1 MESSQSRLRWHGTDA
16 NLAGL
21 ASLKCLTAWEMSTNG
36 VSMSAD
42 WRSSSWATEQA
53 ASLVKRVKERAKS
66 KLQHETVK
74 IKERVTDETPAV
86 EHESR

>member
-1 MESSQSRLRWHGTDA
+1 
-16 NLAGL
+16 
-21 ASLKCLTAWEMSTNG
+21 
-36 VSMSAD
+36 MSAD

-66 KLQHETVK
+66 KLQHETVE

-86 EHESR
+86 EHESQ